1 MNIQIGN
8 ITLEEGRRRVLCLG
22 EDLKLTKTEYK
33 MIHYLMNHPTDT
45 VTREELLKEVWGYK
59 EIIETRATDDTVK
72 RLRKKLNEKGAN
84 VCIGTQRGIGFYIEG
99 PEALNGPRDFEEAY
113 KSNCL

>member
-8 ITLEEGRRRVLCLG
+8 IVLEEGRRRVLCSG
-22 EDLKLTKTEYK
+22 EDLRLTKTEYK
-33 MIHYLMNHPTDT
+33 MIHYLMNHSSDT
-45 VTREELLKEVWGYK
+45 VTREELLKEVWGYR

-84 VCIGTQRGIGFYIEG
+84 VCIGTQRGIGFYIEF
-99 PEALNGPRDFEEAY
+99 LQNLEENY

>member
-1 MNIQIGN
+1 
-8 ITLEEGRRRVLCLG
+8 
-22 EDLKLTKTEYK
+22 
-33 MIHYLMNHPTDT
+33 MIHYLMNHLADT

-99 PEALNGPRDFEEAY
+99 PEEITRPHEIEEAY